1 MYYKAR
7 VAEEQEELLF
17 RAYLT
22 DAVRIC
28 TENTG
33 KMVPEGQD
41 GQYLPRRYI
50 DILCPQPEDTRDGSE
65 IAADVIR
72 DMGLTI
78 EGGD

>member
-7 VAEEQEELLF
+7 VADEHDELLF

-33 KMVPEGQD
+33 KMVPEGQ
-41 GQYLPRRYI
+41 YLPKRYI

-72 DMGLTI
+72 QMGLTI